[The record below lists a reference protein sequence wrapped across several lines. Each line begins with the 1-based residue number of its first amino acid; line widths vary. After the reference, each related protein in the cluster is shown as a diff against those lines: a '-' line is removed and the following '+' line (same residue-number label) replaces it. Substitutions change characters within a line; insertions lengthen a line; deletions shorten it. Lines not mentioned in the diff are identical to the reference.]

1 MDAEPPGTPDFPIA
15 VSRQG
20 GETMKSAVTEG
31 VYSKDSYEPNLC
43 TLQDGFTCWTA
54 WSAYG
59 AAGSRAFVRK
69 FAGETACTI
78 ESLSPNI
85 TMQTRPICIPNGDEA
100 VFVWL
105 EKTGRRYAFRTRRN
119 DGNGFTSCRECH
131 VLPASAKV
139 WEPQALLD
147 ESGALW
153 ICWAQSEKGNSRIR
167 ILRTLQ
173 NGTSTTC
180 SAVNG
185 SRYNYRPRM
194 VEWGSEGVYIVWDS
208 YVGHTYDVYGCAVGP
223 AGPRKAVRISC
234 DEGWENR
241 SSLCRDTGG
250 ALWAVW
256 VRGVDVMYR
265 RSTLQQKYSL
275 RGARLDGS
283 AWEPLTGSDGGADI
297 APLHYGLLT
306 EFPKPPNLGHM
317 GRRLFPVLKSAR
329 TSGVWLFYEA
339 KADSE
344 QGTLTSKGRLFGHHC
359 KNGDWSEPLCVAEGN
374 VFYELP
380 HNGTVGNV
388 LHLLS
393 QDMIT
398 DERYL
403 ETVRLST
410 GLSVVPEEYCR
421 IDLAEWKEVRL
432 PFDNARATARPRNEL
447 PGGESGRY
455 QLYWVDLH
463 CHSAASIEV
472 EGEPDELGHYARD
485 KAQIDGLTISDN
497 DSFWNLP
504 TRRNVRHLKDYEWDY
519 VKGNAMVLDE
529 PGLFAMFPGYEMTIT
544 DRVDSGRDHRS
555 VMSDDDEMEM
565 DLLHFKYKEAH
576 SKGERHTHKDT
587 RECLAWF
594 KEKGYLPLP
603 HPHNGK
609 WNLYDT
615 DVEWGVDVCAA
626 WMINIDL
633 FDIYYKY
640 LDAGHKFAFTGSG
653 DSHHRNPGLSG
664 ALTGIWAERL
674 DRAAILDAI
683 RARRC
688 YATAGQKILI
698 EFTINDQMMGS
709 SLVVRDDPVL
719 KWRVVGETGRK
730 YILRVHRDGRLMYDD
745 RFTGRTR
752 GERKEFRLRRYR
764 PGKHYYHIEVLSAE
778 PVPQYPNNVAHAM
791 GARGWSTPIW
801 VETLE

>member
-1 MDAEPPGTPDFPIA
+1 MRI
-15 VSRQG
+15 
-20 GETMKSAVTEG
+20 AVTEG
-31 VYSKDSYEPNLC
+31 VYSNDSYEPNLC
-43 TLQDGFTCWTA
+43 TLQDGKTCWTA
-54 WSAYG
+54 WAAYG
-59 AAGSRAFVRK
+59 AAGSRTFVRK
-69 FAGETACTI
+69 FAGETAGPI
-78 ESLSPNI
+78 QPLSPSN

-105 EKTGRRYAFRTRRN
+105 EKTGRQYAFLTRGS
-119 DGNGFTSCRECH
+119 DGNGFTSCRERH

-139 WEPQALLD
+139 WEPQAFLD
-147 ESGALW
+147 ESGVLW
-153 ICWAQSEKGNSRIR
+153 ISWAQSEKGESLIR
-167 ILRTLQ
+167 ILRALPD
-173 NGTSTTC
+173 GTTTTW
-180 SAVNG
+180 SAG
-185 SRYNYRPRM
+185 GESRYNYRPRM
-194 VEWGSEGVYIVWDS
+194 VERGSEGVYIVWDS
-208 YVGHTYDVYGCAVGP
+208 YVDRTYDVYGCAVGP
-223 AGPRKAVRISC
+223 DGPREIVRISC
-234 DEGWENR
+234 DEAWENR

-275 RGARLDGS
+275 RGARLDGES
-283 AWEPLTGSDGGADI
+283 WEPLAGPDGGADI
-297 APLHYGLLT
+297 APLHYGLVT

-317 GRRLFPVLKSAR
+317 GRRLFPVLKAAESG
-329 TSGVWLFYEA
+329 GVWLFYEV

-344 QGTLTSKGRLFGHHC
+344 QGTLTSKGRLFGQPYVD
-359 KNGDWSEPLCVAEGN
+359 GDWSEPRTVAEGN

-380 HNGTVGNV
+380 HNGTVGTRV
-388 LHLLS
+388 HLMS

-403 ETVRLST
+403 ESARVAADLPA
-410 GLSVVPEEYCR
+410 VPDENRR
-421 IDLAEWKEVRL
+421 IDLTEWKEVRL
-432 PFDNARATARPRNEL
+432 PFEKRRHTTRPRNEL
-447 PGGESGRY
+447 PGAERGQY
-455 QLYWVDLH
+455 QLFWVDLH

-485 KAQIDGLTISDN
+485 KAQVDGLTVSDN

-504 TRRNVRHLKDYEWDY
+504 KRRNVRHLKDYEWDY
-519 VKGNAMVLDE
+519 VKGNAMVLNE
-529 PGLFAMFPGYEMTIT
+529 PGRFAMFPGYEMTIT

-576 SKGERHTHKDT
+576 TKGERHTHKDT
-587 RECLAWF
+587 RECLDWF

-615 DVEWGVDVCAA
+615 DIEWGVDVCAG

-633 FDIYYKY
+633 YDVYFKY

-664 ALTGIWAERL
+664 ALTGIWADRL
-674 DRAAILDAI
+674 DRAAFLDAI

-698 EFTINDQMMGS
+698 EFTINDRMMGS
-709 SLVVRDDPVL
+709 SLVLREDPVL
-719 KWRVVGETGRK
+719 KWRVEGEAGRE
-730 YILRVHRDGRLMYDD
+730 YVLRVHRDGRLMYDE
-745 RFTGRTR
+745 RFVGRTR
-752 GERKEFRLRRYR
+752 GERKEFQLRRFR
-764 PGKHYYHIEVLSAE
+764 PGKHYYHLEVMS
-778 PVPQYPNNVAHAM
+778 PNPIPQYPANVAHAM
-791 GARGWSTPIW
+791 GAKGWSTPIW
-801 VETLE
+801 VETSD